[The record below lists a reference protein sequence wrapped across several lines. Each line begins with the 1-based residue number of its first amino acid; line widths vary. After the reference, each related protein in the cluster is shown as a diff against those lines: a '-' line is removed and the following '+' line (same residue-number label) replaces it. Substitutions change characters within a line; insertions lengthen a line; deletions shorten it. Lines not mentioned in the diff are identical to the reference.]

1 MMHRALLLSLA
12 LTLSTPAAAERS
24 LLELYQQLHAKPE
37 LSFHE
42 KQTAKTLSKE
52 LRRLSFKVTE
62 QIGGHGLVA
71 VMKNGDGPTVLLRAD
86 MDALPIQEQTG
97 KPYASKVTTTD
108 EDGNTVPVMHACGHD
123 VHMTVFIG
131 TARKLVA
138 EKDQWRGTLVMIG
151 QPAEERGAGARA
163 MLADGLFERF
173 PLPDYNLALHV
184 NANLPAGTIGYTPGY
199 ALASVDSVD
208 IAVHGIGG
216 HGAYPHTT
224 RDPVVLSAQIINSLQ
239 TLVSREIAPVE
250 PGVVTVGSIH
260 GGTKHNI
267 IPDRV
272 DLQLTVR
279 AYSEATR
286 QTLLG
291 GIQRIAEGQAQAAG
305 LPQDKWPTVTIKDEA
320 TPSTYNDPELV
331 QRLLPSFTHELGAEQ
346 VRELPPVMG
355 GEDFSQ
361 YGRTKHD
368 IPSLLFWLGAVEPE
382 KYAEAQASGSALPS
396 LHSPFFAPDADKTI
410 ATGVQVMSAA
420 ARTLLDKAH

>member
-1 MMHRALLLSLA
+1 MMHRALALILA
-12 LTLSTPAAAERS
+12 LALATPAAAERS